1 MAAIASLQVNA
12 LFGKK
17 APAKAAPAKK
27 ATLKKAAPVKKSAPV
42 KKTVTKKAPA
52 RKAAGAGRK
61 GNIGPNRTLWNGWD
75 SKAEAPAYLDGTLP
89 GDAGFDPAG
98 LSKPVEY
105 LQFGL
110 DSLDQNGVIN
120 ASGNVIGKLKKV
132 DNKPTERTIVVRLRR
147 GDRINREPDFTPSPV
162 FPEILARVTTRACAV
177 HVWRSLQSRTE
188 GSERTS
194 PGVTGSTP
202 VGGRAGTAT
211 RSRFR
216 CFSSADFLQL
226 SRGQNPSRFF
236 FRGCIQR
243 ASSTAWPEFS
253 LRFPTTDCVPPLTSQ
268 QPFNE
273 AFDIV
278 RFRECELQHSRW
290 AMLGLV
296 GVIAAEKSTGISW
309 ADAGKVLNEQ
319 PSYLGFDIN
328 VPLKS
333 LVLIEVLAMGFAEV
347 KRSSELDSNKRS
359 YPGGYFDPLNFAG
372 KTTSPEALFKLKT
385 AELKHG
391 RLAMVG
397 MLGVAAQATKNGEG
411 ALEAL
416 FGQ

>member
-75 SKAEAPAYLDGTLP
+75 DGTLP

-296 GVIAAEKSTGISW
+296 GVIAAEESTGISW

>member
-253 LRFPTTDCVPPLTSQ
+253 LRFPTTDCVPPPHIATALQ
-268 QPFNE
+268 RGFRHR
-273 AFDIV
+273 AFPRV
-278 RFRECELQHSRW
+278 RAAALSVGDAR
-290 AMLGLV
+290 LGRRDCRGEEHGHLV
-296 GVIAAEKSTGISW
+296 G
-309 ADAGKVLNEQ
+309 
-319 PSYLGFDIN
+319 
-328 VPLKS
+328 
-333 LVLIEVLAMGFAEV
+333 
-347 KRSSELDSNKRS
+347 
-359 YPGGYFDPLNFAG
+359 
-372 KTTSPEALFKLKT
+372 
-385 AELKHG
+385 G
-391 RLAMVG
+391 RR
-397 MLGVAAQATKNGEG
+397 
-411 ALEAL
+411 
-416 FGQ
+416 